1 MDAHGHLSETMK
13 DWGAARRKEIGAADL
28 ARGLQERPASRVKMI
43 EADALPD
50 KEVLAGTRRGL
61 PPVETVTTIRRPG
74 RPADGARQ
82 FPDDAP
88 RQASWAQDTGRAELA
103 QFH

>member
-1 MDAHGHLSETMK
+1 
-13 DWGAARRKEIGAADL
+13 
-28 ARGLQERPASRVKMI
+28 MI

-74 RPADGARQ
+74 RPADELANSRDSALRSKFFEPCQ
-82 FPDDAP
+82 FLMPCCP
-88 RQASWAQDTGRAELA
+88 WAQDKGGPMT
-103 QFH
+103 

>member
-13 DWGAARRKEIGAADL
+13 DWGAARRREIGAADL

-74 RPADGARQ
+74 RPAD
-82 FPDDAP
+82 
-88 RQASWAQDTGRAELA
+88 ELA
-103 QFH
+103 NSRDERAAE